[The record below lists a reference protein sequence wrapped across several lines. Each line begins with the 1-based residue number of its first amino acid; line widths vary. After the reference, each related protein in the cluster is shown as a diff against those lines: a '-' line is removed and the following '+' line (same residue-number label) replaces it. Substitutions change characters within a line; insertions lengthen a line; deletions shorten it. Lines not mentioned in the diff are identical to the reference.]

1 MFFFHRNT
9 IQHPGENVPY
19 EEQVDGVNLL
29 SVSELQKYTLIKIF
43 NFSIIL
49 LSFLYHVKIL

>member
-19 EEQVDGVNLL
+19 EEQVRWSKLI
-29 SVSELQKYTLIKIF
+29 VS
-43 NFSIIL
+43 
-49 LSFLYHVKIL
+49 